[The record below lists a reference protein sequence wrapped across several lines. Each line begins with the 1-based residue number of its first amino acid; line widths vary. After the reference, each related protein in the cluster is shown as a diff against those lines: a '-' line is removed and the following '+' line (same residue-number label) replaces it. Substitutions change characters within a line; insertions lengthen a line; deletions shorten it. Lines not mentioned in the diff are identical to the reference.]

1 MLFLSFQSGCA
12 MIPTLNPCAS
22 KSLVMIAC
30 PKDGWSTSVSYTHLH
45 SLNRHPLIL
54 FSFCLYKYY
63 TCSRSLVSRS
73 LILALSIR
81 ILTGFTII
89 LADNGHTSSN
99 TSRPFSRRVDP
110 VSTISTIT
118 SDSPTIGASSMEP
131 FNLMIS
137 TVLSLIHI

>member
-1 MLFLSFQSGCA
+1 MQILPDPFLLLHERGFPELPVHTDRNYSGFSSEDPPVSSLCIFVKRCILIALTAILSFYFLSVCTVLYLLPQSCQQVFD
-12 MIPTLNPCAS
+12 PCA
-22 KSLVMIAC
+22 
-30 PKDGWSTSVSYTHLH
+30 
-45 SLNRHPLIL
+45 
-54 FSFCLYKYY
+54 
-63 TCSRSLVSRS
+63 
-73 LILALSIR
+73 SIR

-137 TVLSLIHI
+137 TV